1 MRGPFGE
8 VGTRL
13 LIMDVEAV
21 VRGLPRLN
29 SIVLKALGLNVPG
42 PIGGPWMLRVLYE
55 SKGTALSVQEREIG
69 PRTLDI
75 TRISGI

>member
-29 SIVLKALGLNVPG
+29 SIVLKALGLNVASPKTG
-42 PIGGPWMLRVLYE
+42 LLSITLSSSQDINSSSTKVNFNKVLL
-55 SKGTALSVQEREIG
+55 AFL
-69 PRTLDI
+69 
-75 TRISGI
+75 